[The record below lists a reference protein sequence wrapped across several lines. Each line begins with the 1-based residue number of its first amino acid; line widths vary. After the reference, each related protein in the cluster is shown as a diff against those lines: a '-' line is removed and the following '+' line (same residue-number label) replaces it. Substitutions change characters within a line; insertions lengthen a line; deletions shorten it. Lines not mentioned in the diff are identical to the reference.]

1 MQQPNLYQWYRR
13 IRNKVLSTVL
23 PKVLAKD
30 RRLDLVRLG
39 SKYGGWIVPAGEL
52 VPGSICYLAGLGED
66 GSFDICLAKEYCC
79 EVFVFDPTPR
89 AIAYAEREL
98 ADVPSVTFLPVGMWS
113 ESAVLQFFA
122 PRDPSHVSHSIVNLQ
137 GTTDSFD
144 ARCESPADRMRALGH
159 RSLTLLKLDIEGA
172 EYEVLGSVLRDNL
185 DIAVICVEF
194 DQPAPVRKTLRQIGA
209 LRTAG
214 YTCIA
219 AENWNYTFVRRG
231 A

>member
-1 MQQPNLYQWYRR
+1 MPPSNLLHGYLR

-23 PKVLAKD
+23 PRVVSKT
-30 RRLDLVRLG
+30 RRPDLVRLG
-39 SKYGGWIVPAGEL
+39 SRYGGWIVPAAEL
-52 VPGSICYLAGLGED
+52 SPGSICYLAGLGED
-66 GSFDICLAKEYCC
+66 GSFDICLANEYGC

-98 ADVPSVTFLPVGMWS
+98 ADVPSITFLPVGMWS
-113 ESAVLQFFA
+113 ESSVLQFFA
-122 PRDPSHVSHSIVNLQ
+122 PRDPSHVSHSVVNLQ

-144 ARCESPADRMRALGH
+144 ARCESPADTMRALGH
-159 RSLTLLKLDIEGA
+159 KSLTLLKLDIEGA

-209 LRTAG
+209 LRAAG

-219 AENWNYTFVRRG
+219 AENWNYTFLRRG